1 MTIALSPRTRRRTP
15 LLTPYPDET
24 DTAAAEDFRR
34 EYGDDV
40 TFAPVTVVMAA
51 FNEEHTIGPVLRRI
65 PASAL
70 GMPVSA
76 LVVVDGARDGT
87 ADAAREDGRAY
98 VCDAAVNRGQGAA
111 LRLGY
116 ELARA
121 GGARYIVTTDA
132 DGQYDIEELDRLL
145 KPLVDGRA
153 DFVTGSRTLGRQ
165 ETNDVMRR
173 AGVHVFAGLVSL
185 LTGHRVTDTSFGLRA
200 MRAQVTAAVTLEQP
214 QYQSSE
220 LLISTL
226 ARGFRVAEL
235 PMLMRV
241 RAAGKSK
248 KGNNV
253 VYGARY
259 CRVVL
264 RTWWRERR
272 LRAT

>member
-1 MTIALSPRTRRRTP
+1 MTITLSPRTRRRTP
-15 LLTPYPDET
+15 LLAPFPDET
-24 DTAAAEDFRR
+24 DAAAADAFRS
-34 EYGDDV
+34 EYGDAV
-40 TFAPVTVVMAA
+40 EFAPVTVVIAA
-51 FNEEHTIGPVLRRI
+51 YNEESTIGPVLRRI
-65 PASAL
+65 PEAVL
-70 GMPVSA
+70 GMPLST
-76 LVVVDGARDGT
+76 LVVVDGARDAT
-87 ADAAREDGRAY
+87 ADAARTGGTAY
-98 VCDAAVNRGQGAA
+98 VCEALVNRGQGAA

-121 GGARYIVTTDA
+121 GGAQYIVTTDA
-132 DGQYDIEELDRLL
+132 DGQYDIEDLDRMLE
-145 KPLVDGRA
+145 PLVDGRA
-153 DFVTGSRTLGRQ
+153 DFVTGSRILGRQ
-165 ETNDVMRR
+165 ETNDLVRR
-173 AGVHVFAGLVSL
+173 AGVHVFARLISL
-185 LTGHRVTDTSFGLRA
+185 LTGHKVTDTSFGLRA

-248 KGNNV
+248 KGNNL

-272 LRAT
+272 SRAA